1 MATELFSFW
10 GCITGWRSQRGE
22 GYDVSAILDGVEI
35 HYYAEDYRTAE
46 RAFERACR
54 RTVLR
59 RVLPF
64 LAPPP
69 TELHLARKQ
78 KKWWP

>member
-1 MATELFSFW
+1 MATELFSLW
-10 GCITGWRSQRGE
+10 GGLTGWHSQRGA
-22 GYDVSAILDGVEI
+22 GYDVSATLDGIGI
-35 HYYAEDYRTAE
+35 HYYADDYRTVD

-69 TELHLARKQ
+69 TELHLGRKRQ
-78 KKWWP
+78 E

>member
-1 MATELFSFW
+1 MATEIFSLW
-10 GCITGWRSQRGE
+10 GGLTGWRSQRGV
-22 GYDVSAILDGVEI
+22 GYDVSATLDGVEI
-35 HYYAEDYRTAE
+35 YYYADDYRTVE

-69 TELHLARKQ
+69 TALPSVTARRSEF
-78 KKWWP
+78 

>member
-1 MATELFSFW
+1 MATEIFSLW
-10 GCITGWRSQRGE
+10 GGFIGWRSQRGT
-22 GYDVSAILDGVEI
+22 GYDISATLDGI
-35 HYYAEDYRTAE
+35 DIYYYADDYRTVD

-64 LAPPP
+64 LMPPP
-69 TELHLARKQ
+69 KTLHLERKVQ
-78 KKWWP
+78 K

>member
-1 MATELFSFW
+1 MATELFCLW
-10 GCITGWRSQRGE
+10 GGLIGWRSQRVA
-22 GYDVSAILDGVEI
+22 GYDISATLDGVDI
-35 HYYAEDYRTAE
+35 YYYADDYRTVN

-59 RVLPF
+59 RVLPC

-69 TELHLARKQ
+69 TELHLRRKEQ
-78 KKWWP
+78 E

>member
-1 MATELFSFW
+1 MTTELFSLW
-10 GCITGWRSQRGE
+10 GGLTGWRSQRGAA
-22 GYDVSAILDGVEI
+22 YDVSATLDGIDI
-35 HYYAEDYRTAE
+35 HYYADDCRTVE

-69 TELHLARKQ
+69 TELHLGRKRQ
-78 KKWWP
+78 E